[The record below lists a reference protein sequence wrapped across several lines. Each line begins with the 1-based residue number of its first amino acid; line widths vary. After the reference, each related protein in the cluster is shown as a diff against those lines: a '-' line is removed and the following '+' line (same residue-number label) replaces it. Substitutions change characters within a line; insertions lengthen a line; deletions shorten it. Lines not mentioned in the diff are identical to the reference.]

1 MARTLK
7 LDRRIV
13 ASACMELWEWAD
25 SETTDGHV
33 PGATYDFVDSLVMIS
48 GFANALD
55 EMKWLR
61 STEQGITFVNFGTHN
76 GESAKARAMAASKK
90 RRQRSNTVS
99 PPLSRS
105 CPLPEGTQ
113 RGTREEKR
121 REEKTEQTTTYAREA
136 LPPARFGDS
145 TFAGVIDIAER
156 LLNRKLVAARN
167 EVRLMSEWLDR
178 EGSRDG
184 PVINGEPTPIDK
196 FLIDVWLEVE
206 RAGCNDSLKAMLG
219 LADTIIDR
227 CRRQG
232 LPPGQRKAL
241 NPIQTTSQAIDFS
254 KL

>member
-7 LDRRIV
+7 IDRRIV
-13 ASACMELWEWAD
+13 AAACMELWEWAD

-76 GESAKARAMAASKK
+76 GDTAKARAMAASKK
-90 RRQRSNTVS
+90 RRQRANTVS
-99 PPLSRS
+99 PQLSPS

-113 RGTREEKR
+113 GVTREEKR
-121 REEKTEQTTTYAREA
+121 REEKTEQTTTTARGS
-136 LPPARFGDS
+136 PPPRFGEP
-145 TFAGVIDIAER
+145 TFAVVIDIAER
-156 LLNRKLVAARN
+156 LLTRPLVAARN
-167 EVRLMSEWLDR
+167 EVRLMHEWLER
-178 EGSRDG
+178 EGNRDA
-184 PVINGEPTPIDK
+184 PFINGVPVPIDK

-206 RAGCNDSLKAMLG
+206 RAGCNDSVKAMLG

-232 LPPGQRKAL
+232 LPPGQRKSL
-241 NPIQTTSQAIDFS
+241 NPMQTTTQTIDFS